1 MSARDGT
8 TTTQREDRDRRRW
21 RGSRRT
27 FLRLGMWMGVAG
39 VPVWAYA
46 KSPSTKS
53 PPGSQEVAPPDAHTF
68 TLPPNGG
75 RLIGRVRYVTARQ
88 KDTLYDIARRHDVG
102 YWDIRLANPDVD
114 VWLPGAGTRVRIPTQ
129 YILPDTPHEGI
140 VVNVP
145 ETRIYYYPPR
155 KAGQAQ
161 QVITHPCGLGR
172 QNWRTPLGVAKV
184 VDKIPNPTW
193 YPPAS
198 IRAEHAKEGDPLPAK
213 VPPGP
218 DNPLGKFALILNL
231 PGYLIHGTI
240 KPDGVGAR
248 VSHGCIRLYPEDIK
262 ALFAQVPRQT
272 PVRIINQPYKA
283 AWHEGRLFLEAQP
296 LAGYSGDSRDLSL
309 PMGYPALLHT
319 VQGALR
325 GSGYTLDWAQLVQSV
340 RDYTGIPKS
349 LALM

>member
-1 MSARDGT
+1 MAN
-8 TTTQREDRDRRRW
+8 RRNY
-21 RGSRRT
+21 GYAGSCAVSRRA
-27 FLRLGMWMGVAG
+27 FLRLSLATGFTGFAASVLAQPETGASPRTQAHVAH
-39 VPVWAYA
+39 
-46 KSPSTKS
+46 
-53 PPGSQEVAPPDAHTF
+53 PDLYTF
-68 TLPPNGG
+68 TLPFGGG
-75 RLIGRVRYVTARQ
+75 RVIGRVRHVIARQ

-102 YWDIRLANPDVD
+102 YWDIRLANPNVD
-114 VWLPGAGTRVRIPTQ
+114 VWLPGAGTRVRIPTH

-145 ETRIYYYPPR
+145 ETRLYYYPPR

-184 VDKIPNPTW
+184 VDKIPDPAW

-198 IRAEHAKEGDPLPAK
+198 IRAEHATQGDPLPAK

-262 ALFAQVPRQT
+262 ALFAQVPRET
-272 PVRIINQPYKA
+272 PVRIVNQPYKA
-283 AWHEGRLFLEAQP
+283 AWHDGQLLLEAQP
-296 LAGYSGDSRDLSL
+296 LAGYSDGSRDLSL

-319 VQGALR
+319 VQGVLR
-325 GSGYTLDWAQLVQSV
+325 GTGYTLDWTELARLV
-340 RDYTGIPKS
+340 RTYTGIPKP
-349 LALM
+349 LPLV